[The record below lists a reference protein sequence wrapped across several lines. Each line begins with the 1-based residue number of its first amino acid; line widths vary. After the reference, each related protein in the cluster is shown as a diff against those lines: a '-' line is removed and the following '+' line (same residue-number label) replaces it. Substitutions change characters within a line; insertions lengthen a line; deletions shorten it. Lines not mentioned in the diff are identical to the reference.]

1 MIKLSQA
8 VSGEIVL
15 DKLIDVLMR
24 TAIEQ
29 AGAERGLLILPRGAE
44 SWIEAE
50 ARTGGDT
57 IFVQLRDEAVTSAVL
72 PESVL
77 HYVLRTRETVVLDDA
92 AAQPPFATDPY
103 IHQCQVRSIL
113 CLPLVNQTKLIGV
126 LYLENN
132 LAPPVFAAARIA
144 VLKLLASQAAI
155 ALENA
160 RLYRDLAAQE
170 AKIRR
175 LVDAN
180 IIGIYIWDFDGR
192 IVEANDAFLSMVGYD
207 RQDLASGRVRWTD
220 LTPPE
225 WNDRLERAVADLKTL
240 GTVQPFER
248 DYFTKDGSRVPVLI
262 GSTAFEETGNH
273 GVSFVLDLTQRKRA
287 ERALRESE
295 ELKRR
300 IIESSSDCIKVLD
313 LDGNLLFMSRSG
325 QQLLEID
332 NIQHYLN
339 TCWINFWQP
348 EDRPK
353 ISEAIAVAR
362 AGGIGKFQA
371 FGPSAKGAARWW
383 DVITTPICNA
393 DGQPEQ
399 LLSVSRDITERKQA
413 EAEARESQR
422 RHREMQM
429 ELAHANRVATIGQ
442 LTASIAHEVN
452 QPIGAAR
459 NNASAALRF
468 LNRDPPDVEEVRE
481 ALRCVVN
488 DTDRAGDIIGRIRDH
503 IKKTPPQ
510 TDEFDLNDAI
520 TNVIALA
527 GSELAKNQV
536 SVQTRLAE
544 GLPLVEGDRIQ
555 IQQVVLNLILNAVEA
570 MSSVG
575 DGVRELTIS
584 TEQSQAHGV
593 GVAVRD
599 TGPGIDRENL
609 ERVFEAFYTTKS
621 AGMGMG
627 LSICRSL
634 VQARGGRLWAS
645 PNFPRG
651 AVFQFIVPAERMAS

>member
-1 MIKLSQA
+1 M
-8 VSGEIVL
+8 
-15 DKLIDVLMR
+15 
-24 TAIEQ
+24 
-29 AGAERGLLILPRGAE
+29 
-44 SWIEAE
+44 
-50 ARTGGDT
+50 
-57 IFVQLRDEAVTSAVL
+57 
-72 PESVL
+72 
-77 HYVLRTRETVVLDDA
+77 VLDDA

-332 NIQHYLN
+332 NIQPYLN

-383 DVITTPICNA
+383 DVITTPICDA

-429 ELAHANRVATIGQ
+429 ELAHANCVATIGQ

-503 IKKTPPQ
+503 IKKAPPQ
-510 TDEFDLNDAI
+510 PDEFDLNDAI

-527 GSELAKNQV
+527 GSELAKSQV

-555 IQQVVLNLILNAVEA
+555 IQQVVLN
-570 MSSVG
+570 SDPQCGRSH
-575 DGVRELTIS
+575 ELCWRRCPRADDQHRTKPGARRRRRS
-584 TEQSQAHGV
+584 ARHG
-593 GVAVRD
+593 
-599 TGPGIDRENL
+599 
-609 ERVFEAFYTTKS
+609 
-621 AGMGMG
+621 AG
-627 LSICRSL
+627 
-634 VQARGGRLWAS
+634 
-645 PNFPRG
+645 N
-651 AVFQFIVPAERMAS
+651 